1 MRSDRFYGMENGMQ
15 KIFKLIILLCILMH
29 SDLSGL
35 YAHDHQGNLY
45 FDRILT
51 ENIKIERGISNN
63 NVKTILQDNQ
73 GFFWFGTLDG
83 LNRFDGYSFTVYNKD
98 HGLSNESIHD
108 LVQSGDSLWIATEF
122 GLNFL
127 NLKTGQI
134 GTAFYQTDK
143 NSVSDNWIND
153 LYIDQKGR
161 IWVCSAS
168 GLDLYDFSTKKF
180 RQIRAAENKYKLFDL
195 QYNAI
200 VQDGMGNFYIG
211 TDHGLFV
218 LDAESGEIERFM
230 DEGKLTGLPSNQVN
244 CLLKGKNN
252 TVYVGTKKGLLSFD
266 PVNGKFSRLKI
277 LNPEVCS
284 LAKDEI
290 LCLEHDPDHGLW
302 IGTFESGLI
311 YYDDSTTT
319 VELFKSNSS
328 QIFSLSN
335 NRVLTLYKDANGIL
349 WIGTFNGLNK
359 IDRNA
364 PKFRSFRISN
374 DLISGISQNQVWCFE
389 EYKAGQILV
398 GTDNGLG
405 FYDKEK
411 GILSEPV
418 TNGNLFKV
426 LKNKQI
432 RTLFL
437 DSENHLWAGTR
448 HDGLYLFDENQRL
461 IRTFL
466 HDPAD
471 PTSISNNYIL
481 DILEDHDGNIWIT
494 TSLGLNKF
502 DKSSKLFVKYFHN
515 ETAGSLP
522 DNKVYDLFI
531 DKKGTIWIAT
541 AEGLAKFNPVNESF
555 DRFAIPYEQMHK
567 LHKGSNVFFS
577 VTGDEDV
584 FWLGTRGGGLLKL
597 NKADTSFS
605 VLTMEDGLTDNY
617 IYMVLEDAWGRLW
630 ITTNWGLSQYDQ
642 MRNSFIN
649 FDISD
654 GLQGNE
660 FNWNSG
666 LIDSEGE
673 FFIGGLNGFNVFYPK
688 EITQK
693 SGTQKLRITEFR
705 KFNII
710 QNQLVEDG
718 DTIRLKYNDNFF
730 SFTFSALDFNNP
742 AKSKYRFML
751 EGYDSK
757 WIERNANQRIAEY
770 TQVPPGIYHFRLKSS
785 STNGEWNGKVLSVF
799 IIIDPPWYSTWY
811 FRFSVFG
818 LLVLLV
824 YSIFHFRI
832 RYVRK
837 KHTAEK
843 QIFEFEKQ
851 LYQLEQKA
859 LQLQMNPHFLF
870 NSLNS
875 IQGLILSNDI
885 NGAIRYLSKFSHLMR
900 QTLNN
905 SSESLIP
912 LRNELNALNLYLE
925 IESFRFGDRFDF
937 SLEIDP
943 AIDEDFTEVPPM
955 ILQPYVE
962 NAIVHGLLNSKHK
975 GHLLIKLF
983 LEGENLHC
991 TIQDDGIGRKRAI
1004 EIRQESGIE
1013 RKSVGMSITGE
1024 RLSILNQ
1031 FTNEAY
1037 KVQVSDLYDEN
1048 GNASGTRVDIDIH
1061 VGQ

>member
-1 MRSDRFYGMENGMQ
+1 MKPDRFYNR
-15 KIFKLIILLCILMH
+15 KSIVPKVFLANILLIFLKLT
-29 SDLSGL
+29 LSNRL
-35 YAHDHQGNLY
+35 DAHNHQANLY

-83 LNRFDGYSFTVYNKD
+83 LNRFDGYSFIMYNKD
-98 HGLSNESIHD
+98 NGLSNESIHD
-108 LVQSGDSLWIATEF
+108 LIQSGDSLWIATEF

-134 GTAFYQTDK
+134 GSAFYQTDK

-153 LYIDQKGR
+153 LYMDHKGR

-168 GLDLYDFSTKKF
+168 GLDLYNFSTKKF
-180 RQIRAAENKYKLFDL
+180 QQIRAAENKYKLFDL

-200 VQDGMGNFYIG
+200 IQDSVGNFYIG

-218 LDAESGEIERFM
+218 FDAESGEIERFV
-230 DEGKLTGLPSNQVN
+230 DEARPDGIPSNHVN
-244 CLLKGKNN
+244 CLLNGENN
-252 TVYVGTKKGLLSFD
+252 NVLIGTKKGLVSFD
-266 PVNGKFSRLKI
+266 PVSKRFNRLKV
-277 LNPEVCS
+277 LNQGINPLS
-284 LAKDEI
+284 KDEI

-302 IGTFESGLI
+302 IGTYDSGLI
-311 YYDDSTTT
+311 YYNNLNATL
-319 VELFKSNSS
+319 ELYKSNSS

-335 NRVLTLYKDANGIL
+335 NRVFTLYKDFNGIL
-349 WIGTFNGLNK
+349 WVGTFNGLNK
-359 IDRNA
+359 INRNS
-364 PKFRSFRISN
+364 PKFRSFRVSN

-398 GTDNGLG
+398 GTDNGLA

-411 GILSEPV
+411 GILSEAV
-418 TNGNLFKV
+418 TNSKLFKV

-432 RTLFL
+432 RALFL
-437 DSENHLWAGTR
+437 DSEKNLWVGTR
-448 HDGLYLFDENQRL
+448 HDGLYLFDKNQNL
-461 IRTFL
+461 IETFL
-466 HDPAD
+466 HEPFDPH
-471 PTSISNNYIL
+471 SISNNYIL
-481 DILEDHDGNIWIT
+481 DILEDHHGNIWIT
-494 TSLGLNKF
+494 TSFGLNKF
-502 DKSSKLFVKYFHN
+502 DKKGKVFVKYFHN
-515 ETAGSLP
+515 ENSGSLP

-531 DKKGTIWIAT
+531 DKTGTLWITT
-541 AEGLAKFNPVNESF
+541 ADGLAKYNPPSETF
-555 DRFAIPYEQMHK
+555 DRFAIPYEQIHK
-567 LHKGSNVFFS
+567 LHRGSNVFFS
-577 VTGDEDV
+577 VLGDEGV

-597 NKADTSFS
+597 NMADTSFS
-605 VLTMEDGLTDNY
+605 VLTMENGLTDNY
-617 IYMVLEDAWGRLW
+617 IYMVLKDSGGRLW
-630 ITTNWGLSQYDQ
+630 ITTNWGLSRYDQ
-642 MRNSFIN
+642 IRGSFVN

-666 LIDSEGE
+666 LIDSDGE
-673 FFIGGLNGFNVFYPK
+673 FFIGGLNGFNVFYPE

-693 SGTQKLRITEFR
+693 PGTQNLRITEFR
-705 KFNII
+705 KFNVV

-718 DTIRLKYNDNFF
+718 DTIRLKHNDNFF

-742 AKSKYRFML
+742 AKSLYRYKL

-757 WIERNANQRIAEY
+757 WIEKKASQRLAEY
-770 TQVPPGIYHFRLKSS
+770 TQVPPGTYYFRLKSS
-785 STNGEWNGKVLSVF
+785 NTSGEWNGKALSIL

-818 LLVLLV
+818 LVVLLV
-824 YSIFHFRI
+824 YSVFHFRI
-832 RYVRK
+832 RFVRK
-837 KHTAEK
+837 KHAAEK
-843 QIFEFEKQ
+843 QIFEIEKQ

-905 SSESLIP
+905 SAESLIP

-943 AIDEDFTEVPPM
+943 AIDEDFTEIPPM

-962 NAIVHGLLNSKHK
+962 NAIVHGLLNSKRK
-975 GHLLIKLF
+975 GHLLIKLY
-983 LEGENLHC
+983 LEGKNLHC
-991 TIQDDGIGRKRAI
+991 IIQDDGVGRKRAT

-1031 FTNEAY
+1031 FTNEAF
-1037 KVQVSDLYDEN
+1037 KVQVSDLFDEN
-1048 GNASGTRVDIDIH
+1048 GIASGTRVDIEIH